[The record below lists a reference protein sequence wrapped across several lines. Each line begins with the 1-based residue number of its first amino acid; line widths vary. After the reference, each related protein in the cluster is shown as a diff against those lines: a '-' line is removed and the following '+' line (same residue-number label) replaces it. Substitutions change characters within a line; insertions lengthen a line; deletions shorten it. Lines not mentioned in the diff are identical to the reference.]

1 MDFRFFV
8 IVSLL
13 KVEVLE
19 GEFLVCK
26 EEEEEEERFCVR
38 SLRFNLDLAFCSTFC
53 LRCSM

>member
-1 MDFRFFV
+1 MDLRFFV

-13 KVEVLE
+13 KVEVLL
-19 GEFLVCK
+19 GEFLACK
-26 EEEEEEERFCVR
+26 EEERVCVR